1 MTQIGKLRQFVAD
14 LTRLVETA
22 PNEAAILDQGRPLL
36 AALVAEDD
44 WLPEAYAKPHPQY
57 YQQHLLYADPL
68 DRLSIVSFVWGPG
81 QETPVHDHRV
91 WGLVGVLRGAELAR
105 NFSAAADGKLVEA
118 PMERLERGSVAAV
131 SPTIGDIHRI
141 SNAYDDRVSISIHVY
156 GGNIGTI
163 RRAIIDPASGA
174 TKEFVSGYSNEAVP
188 NLWAAPALVAAE

>member
-1 MTQIGKLRQFVAD
+1 MTQIGKLRHFVAD
-14 LTRLVETA
+14 FTRLIETA
-22 PNEAAILDQGRPLL
+22 GDEATILDQGRALL

-44 WLPEAYAKPHPQY
+44 WLPEAYAQPHPQH

-81 QETPVHDHRV
+81 QQTPVHDHRV

-105 NFSAAADGKLVEA
+105 NYTTAADGTLVET
-118 PMERLERGSVAAV
+118 PVERLERGAVAAV
-131 SPTIGDIHRI
+131 SPSIGDIHRI

-163 RRAIIDPASGA
+163 RRAVIDPANGA
-174 TKEFVSGYSNEAVP
+174 TKEFISGYSNKAIP
-188 NLWAAPALVAAE
+188 NLWAA

>member
-22 PNEAAILDQGRPLL
+22 PNEAAILDQGRALL

-105 NFSAAADGKLVEA
+105 NFSTAPDGKLVEA
-118 PMERLERGSVAAV
+118 PVERLERGSVAAV

-163 RRAIIDPASGA
+163 RRAVIDPASGA
-174 TKEFVSGYSNEAVP
+174 TKEFVSGYSNAAVP
-188 NLWAAPALVAAE
+188 NLWAAPALAAAE

>member
-22 PNEAAILDQGRPLL
+22 PDEAAILDQGRGLL

-44 WLPEAYAKPHPQY
+44 WLPEAYAQPHPQY

-105 NFSAAADGKLVEA
+105 NYSEGADGQLIEA
-118 PMERLERGSVAAV
+118 PVERLERGSVAAV

-163 RRAIIDPASGA
+163 RRAVIDPASGA
-174 TKEFVSGYSNEAVP
+174 TKEFVSGYSNTAIP
-188 NLWAAPALVAAE
+188 NLWAA

>member
-1 MTQIGKLRQFVAD
+1 MAQIGKLRQFVAD

-22 PNEAAILDQGRPLL
+22 PNEAAILDQGRTLL

-44 WLPEAYAKPHPQY
+44 WLPEAYAAPHPQY

-105 NFSAAADGKLVEA
+105 NFTTGPDGKLVEA
-118 PMERLERGSVAAV
+118 PVERLERGSVAAV

-163 RRAIIDPASGA
+163 RRAVIDPASGA
-174 TKEFVSGYSNEAVP
+174 TKEFVSGYSNATVP
-188 NLWAAPALVAAE
+188 NLWAAPALAAAE